1 MAHGDGPGAC
11 SFLWLTS
18 CQAPWPRCSRHYCRR
33 RPRPGRCRHWRH
45 VAAAAALVVL
55 MVGAVVFALPDLL
68 RDRRPWNAIGV
79 IYIGVPSVALLWLRA
94 DHGIAVTLWVLLT
107 VWATDTGAFFAGKG
121 IGGPRLAPRVSPK
134 KTWAGLIGGMIAAGL
149 VSVAVGMM
157 AMGWRWR
164 GHPGGRGRL
173 ARRSA
178 PVRAWRGARGDRAG
192 RRPCRVVGQAPL
204 WRQGQR
210 PPGSGPWGPVRP
222 R

>member
-1 MAHGDGPGAC
+1 M
-11 SFLWLTS
+11 
-18 CQAPWPRCSRHYCRR
+18 
-33 RPRPGRCRHWRH
+33 
-45 VAAAAALVVL
+45 AAAAALVVL

-157 AMGWRWR
+157 AMAGGGEATPAVEADWRDGLR
-164 GHPGGRGRL
+164 LFVLGAVLAVIEQVGDLVESSVKRHFGVKDSGRL
-173 ARRSA
+173 VPGHGGLFDRVDGLLFAA
-178 PVRAWRGARGDRAG
+178 PATAAYLLLGFR
-192 RRPCRVVGQAPL
+192 L
-204 WRQGQR
+204 F
-210 PPGSGPWGPVRP
+210 SS
-222 R
+222 